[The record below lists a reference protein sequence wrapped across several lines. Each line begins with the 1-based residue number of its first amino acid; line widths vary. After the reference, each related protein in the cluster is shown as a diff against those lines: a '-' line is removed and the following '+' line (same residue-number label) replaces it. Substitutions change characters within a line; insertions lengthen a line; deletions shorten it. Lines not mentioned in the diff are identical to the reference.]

1 MLEGLLAGIVGGTI
15 VAVAQHYL
23 VWHEQQ
29 QFQIK
34 KSVFD
39 DAVGALTMYE
49 ADAMNMELQASN
61 VGVGDVR
68 PETKFREPTN
78 ISMAKAL
85 ALVPAFFSPKTA
97 HAYMIAYGAKLSL
110 KNIPNSDYYERR
122 DKAVRLLAA
131 ELRPPHHSVFAHFF
145 GKEREP
151 KRL

>member
-61 VGVGDVR
+61 VGVGDV
-68 PETKFREPTN
+68 
-78 ISMAKAL
+78 
-85 ALVPAFFSPKTA
+85 
-97 HAYMIAYGAKLSL
+97 G
-110 KNIPNSDYYERR
+110 
-122 DKAVRLLAA
+122 
-131 ELRPPHHSVFAHFF
+131 
-145 GKEREP
+145 P
-151 KRL
+151 KRNFESRPILAWRKRWLWCQRSSLPKPPTRT